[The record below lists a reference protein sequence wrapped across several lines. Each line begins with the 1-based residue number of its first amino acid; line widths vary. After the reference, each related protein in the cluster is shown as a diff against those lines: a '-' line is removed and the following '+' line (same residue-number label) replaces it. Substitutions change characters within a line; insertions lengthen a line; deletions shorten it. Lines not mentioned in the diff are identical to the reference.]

1 MKQRNILDEYV
12 NVKRVSDECQTL
24 VTEEW
29 KDRDENKYEEVEN
42 EYAYENWLIEYLHKP
57 HQSS

>member
-24 VTEEW
+24 VTEE
-29 KDRDENKYEEVEN
+29 
-42 EYAYENWLIEYLHKP
+42 
-57 HQSS
+57 